1 MEILG
6 QHEVLDGALAGRD
19 GVLRALLGLLGA
31 AGGEG
36 GLGIPPIIADAP
48 LQCLFEQEVFLF
60 NSWEQSLKSER
71 HGLNAI
77 STCPTDM
84 DSLALHLRL
93 PSLSWR

>member
-1 MEILG
+1 MGFLEPSWDSLE
-6 QHEVLDGALAGRD
+6 QQEER
-19 GVLRALLGLLGA
+19 
-31 AGGEG
+31 G
-36 GLGIPPIIADAP
+36 GLESPPIIADAP

-84 DSLALHLRL
+84 DSLALHLRS